1 MKKTIIAVAVLMC
14 ACSAALTL
22 KGPAARQDVR
32 DKARYYYLEAVNRQ
46 VDGDEAEAYE
56 LYKKAYQLDP
66 TYVEAESAYGSRRLT
81 IETDTF
87 QSPEMLMA
95 SLAMMRPYIDTYP
108 GDFFEAAYYAY
119 LAAHLDTIEEAI
131 RIYERADSLS
141 LPRRLRSTICRRHI
155 WLPRTC
161 QRPWRHLTAMR
172 KWKGSR
178 RRFLCAR

>member
-14 ACSAALTL
+14 ACSAALAL

-108 GDFFEAAYYAY
+108 GDFFEAAY
-119 LAAHLDTIEEAI
+119 
-131 RIYERADSLS
+131 
-141 LPRRLRSTICRRHI
+141 
-155 WLPRTC
+155 
-161 QRPWRHLTAMR
+161 
-172 KWKGSR
+172 
-178 RRFLCAR
+178 